1 MTKQKRHLVTFV
13 TLFSLALVMATL
25 ILGCSAKNY
34 ENDED
39 SSPEEEVV
47 CEDYGLIFV
56 SYYHD
61 TYIRS
66 YIMYDPETLVM
77 YALVRD
83 GSNSAS
89 AGGLTV
95 LYNADGTPRLYNPN
109 KTGYLE

>member
-1 MTKQKRHLVTFV
+1 MTKSKKYLVIFI
-13 TLFSLALVMATL
+13 TLFALVLVLATL
-25 ILGCSAKNY
+25 IGCSAKNN
-34 ENDED
+34 ESDED
-39 SSPEEEVV
+39 SSPEEVEEAS
-47 CEDYGLIFV
+47 EDYGLIFV

-95 LYNADGTPRLYNPN
+95 LYNADGTPKLYKPN
-109 KTGYLE
+109 ETGYLE